1 MDLKLKT
8 KKHRTQL
15 AIDRLIDYIW
25 EVCESPGVKF
35 EVDKL
40 PCIDEATDEL
50 NALKDAYV
58 EWKMFNEKDY
68 VNP

>member
-15 AIDRLIDYIW
+15 AVDRLIDYIW
-25 EVCESPGVKF
+25 IDVVTGEQDFDPE
-35 EVDKL
+35 KL
-40 PCIDEATDEL
+40 PDIQEACDEI

-68 VNP
+68 VDP

>member
-25 EVCESPGVKF
+25 EVSFNDGPEF
-35 EVDKL
+35 DKDKV
-40 PCIDEATDEL
+40 PCLQEAADEL
-50 NALKDAYV
+50 NSLKDAYV

>member
-25 EVCESPGVKF
+25 EVGASDGPEF
-35 EVDKL
+35 DEDKL
-40 PCIDEATDEL
+40 PCMQEVSDEL